1 MRNLNLCTYESKCIF
16 GDDNVL
22 ENYNDEI
29 INIRIRNEK
38 FKFLYL

>member
-16 GDDNVL
+16 EDDNMS

-29 INIRIRNEK
+29 IDIGIRKEK

>member
-16 GDDNVL
+16 EDDNMSFIRFT

-29 INIRIRNEK
+29 IDIH
-38 FKFLYL
+38 